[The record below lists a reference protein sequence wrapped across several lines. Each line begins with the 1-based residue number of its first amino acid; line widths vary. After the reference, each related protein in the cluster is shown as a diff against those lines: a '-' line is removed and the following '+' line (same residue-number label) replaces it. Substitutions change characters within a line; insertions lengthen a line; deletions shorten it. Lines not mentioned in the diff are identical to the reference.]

1 MNYDPKKTHLISRI
15 REVLESQ
22 SLAGLATSSSDIP
35 YLSLVAFAVTDDLR
49 YILFST
55 DTNTRKYS
63 NISKNPSISFLI
75 DSRKNADSD
84 LSSAVA
90 ITATGHVEWINE
102 QEMDRF
108 KGIFLGK
115 HPQLRDFV
123 DSNTTVLLRAD
134 IDKYIVVS
142 NFSKVSELAMSD

>member
-1 MNYDPKKTHLISRI
+1 M
-15 REVLESQ
+15 
-22 SLAGLATSSSDIP
+22 
-35 YLSLVAFAVTDDLR
+35 
-49 YILFST
+49 
-55 DTNTRKYS
+55 
-63 NISKNPSISFLI
+63 
-75 DSRKNADSD
+75 
-84 LSSAVA
+84 A